1 MPSINITETQLG
13 TANDLSPLSNAVF
26 IVGFTSKSDA
36 PKVPT
41 KCETK
46 DQFTELF
53 GETAAAFEADQEY
66 PRYVATTSSAT
77 GTDGFTTNAI
87 PSDTSL
93 KMFNNKDVD
102 PSYNMAI
109 SLLTLGLTVV
119 YQCVLDSSKDVVTT
133 PAVAS
138 LYSFVKS
145 NTFEDTV
152 LGDVGQY
159 NVAYLTLGGYPSF
172 EYTYAGATAKEEDA
186 ITLADKMIACA
197 QHRGDCVALIDAT
210 NNTQRAIGTN
220 ADTSVF
226 KSAQSIK
233 QNIKQDDSTILGSY
247 GALFYPY
254 VNNEAPSFAYL
265 KCVANAAQNADGVSA
280 LAIAGVNRAVISGAK
295 AEDIVPMIP
304 NSVADA
310 YSTKKLGEIAI
321 NGITNIVPYGPTVWG
336 NRTLLKNKTT
346 SSNGEYRQALS
357 FLNVRVMVN
366 NIKKYIR
373 SVAQSLTF
381 EPNNDI
387 LWVNF
392 KAGISTYLDQLI
404 TGYGLS
410 KYTIEKQDTKGK
422 LATVKAKIK
431 LYVIEAVEDW
441 ELELQ
446 VIDST
451 VTEVEGE

>member
-26 IVGFTSKSDA
+26 IVGFTSKPDA

-46 DQFTELF
+46 DQFKELF
-53 GETAAAFEADQEY
+53 GETAAAFEADQPY

-77 GTDGFTTNAI
+77 GTDGFTANAI
-87 PSDTSL
+87 PSDNSS
-93 KMFNNKDVD
+93 KMFKQNDAD
-102 PSYNMAI
+102 PSYDMAI
-109 SLLTLGLTVV
+109 SLLTLGLTVI
-119 YQCVLDSSKDVVTT
+119 YQCVLDISKDVVTT
-133 PAVAS
+133 PTVAS

-159 NVAYLTLGGYPSF
+159 NIAYLTLGGYPSF
-172 EYTYAGATAKEEDA
+172 EYTYAAASATANA
-186 ITLADKMIACA
+186 INLADKMIACA

-220 ADTSVF
+220 EPTSVF
-226 KSAQSIK
+226 KSAQSVT
-233 QNIKQDDSTILGSY
+233 QNNDTILGSY

-254 VNNEAPSFAYL
+254 VKDETPSFAYL
-265 KCVANAAQNADGVSA
+265 KCVANAAQNTDGVSA
-280 LAIAGVNRAVISGAK
+280 LATAGVNRAVVRGAK
-295 AEDIVPMIP
+295 AENIVPTIP

-310 YSTKKLGEIAI
+310 YSTKESGEIAI

-336 NRTLLKNKTT
+336 NRTLLKNKET

>member
-53 GETAAAFEADQEY
+53 GATAAAFEADQAY
-66 PRYVATTSSAT
+66 PTYTASS
-77 GTDGFTTNAI
+77 TDGFTANAI
-87 PSDTSL
+87 PSGNST
-93 KMFNNKDVD
+93 KMFNQNDAD

-119 YQCVLDSSKDVVTT
+119 YQCVLDSKGIVTIPT
-133 PAVAS
+133 VEK

-172 EYTYAGATAKEEDA
+172 EYKYSDGTV
-186 ITLADKMIACA
+186 LADKMIACA

-220 ADTSVF
+220 DATSVF
-226 KSAQSIK
+226 KSAQSVT
-233 QNIKQDDSTILGSY
+233 QNNDTILGSY

-254 VNNEAPSFAYL
+254 VKNETPSFAYL
-265 KCVANAAQNADGVSA
+265 KCVANAAQNTDGVSA
-280 LAIAGVNRAVISGAK
+280 LATAGVNRAVVRGAK
-295 AEDIVPMIP
+295 AENIVPTIP

-310 YSTKKLGEIAI
+310 YSTKKSGEIAI

>member
-1 MPSINITETQLG
+1 MPSIKITETQLG
-13 TANDLSPLSNAVF
+13 TADDLSPLSNAVF
-26 IVGFTSKSDA
+26 IVGFTSNSNA

-46 DQFTELF
+46 DQFTKLF
-53 GETAAAFEADQEY
+53 GKTAAAFKADQSY
-66 PRYVATTSSAT
+66 PTYTASS
-77 GTDGFTTNAI
+77 TDGFTANAI
-87 PSDTSL
+87 PSGGS
-93 KMFNNKDVD
+93 KMFKSGDSD
-102 PSYNMAI
+102 PSYDMAI
-109 SLLTLGLTVV
+109 SLLTLGLTVI
-119 YQCVLDSSKDVVTT
+119 YQCVLDDANIVTT
-133 PAVAS
+133 PTVAS

-159 NVAYLTLGGYPSF
+159 NIAYLTLGGYPSF
-172 EYTYAGATAKEEDA
+172 EYTYSDGTV
-186 ITLADKMIACA
+186 LADKMIACA

-220 ADTSVF
+220 DDTSVF
-226 KSAQSIK
+226 KSAQ
-233 QNIKQDDSTILGSY
+233 NITPNDNTILGSY

-254 VNNEAPSFAYL
+254 VKNETPSFAYL
-265 KCVANAAQNADGVSA
+265 KCVANAAQNTDGVSA
-280 LAIAGVNRAVISGAK
+280 LAIAGVNRAVVRGAK
-295 AEDIVPMIP
+295 AEDIVPTIP

-310 YSTKKLGEIAI
+310 YSTKELGKIAI

-336 NRTLLKNKTT
+336 NRTLLKNKAS
-346 SSNGEYRQALS
+346 SSNREYRQALS

-410 KYTIEKQDTKGK
+410 KYTIEKQDTRGK
-422 LATVKAKIK
+422 LATIKAKIK

>member
-1 MPSINITETQLG
+1 MPSIKITETQLG

-26 IVGFTSKSDA
+26 IVGFTSNSNA

-46 DQFTELF
+46 DQFTKLF
-53 GETAAAFEADQEY
+53 GETAAAFGVDQPY
-66 PRYVATTSSAT
+66 PTYTASST
-77 GTDGFTTNAI
+77 NGFTANAI
-87 PSDTSL
+87 PSGDSP
-93 KMFNNKDVD
+93 KMFKSGDAD
-102 PSYNMAI
+102 PSYGMAI

-119 YQCVLDSSKDVVTT
+119 YQCVLNDSKNVVTT
-133 PAVAS
+133 PTVVS
-138 LYSFVKS
+138 LYSFVES

-172 EYTYAGATAKEEDA
+172 EYTYSDGTV
-186 ITLADKMIACA
+186 LADKMIACA

-220 ADTSVF
+220 DTKSVF
-226 KSAQSIK
+226 KSAQSIT
-233 QNIKQDDSTILGSY
+233 QDDTTILGSY

-254 VNNEAPSFAYL
+254 VKDETPSFAYL
-265 KCVANAAQNADGVSA
+265 KCVANATQNTDGVSA
-280 LAIAGVNRAVISGAK
+280 LATAGVNRAVVRGAK
-295 AEDIVPMIP
+295 AEDIVPMLP

-310 YSTKKLGEIAI
+310 YSTKEPSRIAI
-321 NGITNIVPYGPTVWG
+321 NGITSIVPYGPTVWG
-336 NRTLLKNKTT
+336 NRTLLKNKET